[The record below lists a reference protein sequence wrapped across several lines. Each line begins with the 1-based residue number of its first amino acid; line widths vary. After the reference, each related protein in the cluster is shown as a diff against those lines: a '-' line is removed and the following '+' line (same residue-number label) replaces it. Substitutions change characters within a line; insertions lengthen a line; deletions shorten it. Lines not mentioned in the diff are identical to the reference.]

1 MAILG
6 FEIAKSGMN
15 AARNQL
21 NVTAHNLANI
31 GTAGYSRQ
39 QAVQVTKATIHS
51 LGVTDRLGSGYMGQ
65 GTTIETINRTRN
77 NFLDSEYRNYLS
89 IFNYNS
95 YMSQGYSYIENI
107 INEPSDSAL
116 SSNISTFWNSLSELG
131 SKPTDLSARAAFV
144 QSALSFTTAIN
155 SISDKTQQLKSQY
168 TQELESIVHKI
179 NIITN
184 ELSDLNKE
192 IIDLE
197 SIGNPANDL
206 RDQRDLLIDE
216 LSKLVDIDTYENGN
230 GAISVLAGGKLLVGE
245 NTKRQ
250 ISLTVD
256 ENKNSLKVIWSEELD
271 QFEMKGGHLKAA
283 LSSINEVITNFE
295 NDLND
300 MITTL
305 ANRFNEVHKQGFDLN
320 GDGGLDFFVSSDG
333 EPINIRNLTINKDIL
348 NDPTLLALSKDADL
362 DGDNSNLND
371 LLAIKDEKILTPTG
385 NINVNIGEFYNFTIA
400 KIGLNSKSFQ
410 QAALNTKGT
419 LDEVATQKSS
429 VSGVSMDEETANLVM
444 FQQAYNASAKVLQTV
459 SEMLDTLINII

>member
-21 NVTAHNLANI
+21 NVTAHNLANV
-31 GTAGYSRQ
+31 GTTGYSRQ
-39 QAVQVTKATIHS
+39 QAVQVTKPTIHS

-65 GTTIETINRTRN
+65 GTTIETINRIRN
-77 NFLDSEYRNYLS
+77 DFLDSEYRNYLS
-89 IFNYNS
+89 IYNYNS

-230 GAISVLAGGKLLVGE
+230 GAISILAGGKLLVGE

-256 ENKNSLKVIWSEELD
+256 ENNNSLKVIWSEELD

-283 LSSINEVITNFE
+283 LSSINEVINNFE

-320 GDGGLDFFVSSDG
+320 RDGGLDFFVSSDG

-459 SEMLDTLINII
+459 GEMLDTLINII